1 MKKILAF
8 AVIAATVAVS
18 CQKNE
23 VPASEQSQGVPMTL
37 VANIGGNTK
46 VTYEPDGN
54 VLKTSWEASETI
66 SVVTLDDAGKLVAV
80 DNFTSSGTAGRV
92 QAEFTGVFT
101 GGSSPAKVIVI
112 YPALNYDGS
121 QYYKTTPYKNYQG
134 NDCSAL
140 YKAEVGN
147 QYIQGYFDLLKQT
160 ADNDASHLRNY
171 CIMDGVANKDD
182 IKANTL
188 NVTLSNQM
196 IVLKLTASFPDAMKG
211 KTLSKMNIQATDGSD
226 AEKSWIYSY
235 SWEYLDIPAKGII
248 GAGSGCY
255 PIWDLYSDIV
265 IPASGSVT
273 LYFVGWNFTEL
284 EAGSKLKFT
293 ATVDKANYGP
303 AVKTLSGDLKLEKGN
318 IYRMT
323 VTIPE

>member
-101 GGSSPAKVIVI
+101 GGPSPAKVIVI

-121 QYYKTTPYKNYQG
+121 RYYKTTPYKNYEG
-134 NDCSAL
+134 KDFSAL
-140 YKAEVGN
+140 YNAEVGSE
-147 QYIQGYFDLLKQT
+147 YIQGNFDLLKQT
-160 ADNDASHLRNY
+160 EDNDASHLRNY

-211 KTLSKMNIQATDGSD
+211 KTLSKMNIQTTDGSD
-226 AEKSWIYSY
+226 VNKNWSY
-235 SWEYLDIPAKGII
+235 NDSWEYLDIPKYDII
-248 GAGSGCY
+248 GRGSG
-255 PIWDLYSDIV
+255 PIHIWDLYSDIV

-273 LYFVGWNFTEL
+273 LYFVGWNFSKL

-293 ATVDKANYGP
+293 ATVDGANYGP
-303 AVKTLSGDLKLEKGN
+303 AVKTLSGDLQLEKGN